1 MRSQTLQDASDEKV
15 GLPERRAVA
24 LLAGLA
30 LMPALIGA
38 GLWREAVDA
47 RAGKGR
53 VALEQ
58 AAPPVDATAADFSP
72 NFALRPS
79 L

>member
-1 MRSQTLQDASDEKV
+1 MQDTSDEKV

-38 GLWREAVDA
+38 GLWREAADA

-53 VALEQ
+53 AALEQ
-58 AAPPVDATAADFSP
+58 PTPPVDATAADFSP
-72 NFALRPS
+72 NFELRPS

>member
-1 MRSQTLQDASDEKV
+1 MQDASDEKV

-38 GLWREAVDA
+38 GLWREAADA
-47 RAGKGR
+47 RAGK
-53 VALEQ
+53 VQ
-58 AAPPVDATAADFSP
+58 AARERPAPPAGANLANSKLRFE
-72 NFALRPS
+72 LRPS
-79 L
+79 I

>member
-1 MRSQTLQDASDEKV
+1 MQDTSDEKV

-38 GLWREAVDA
+38 GLWREAADA

-53 VALEQ
+53 AALEQ
-58 AAPPVDATAADFSP
+58 ATRVVDATAADFSP
-72 NFALRPS
+72 NLELRP
-79 L
+79 LL

>member
-1 MRSQTLQDASDEKV
+1 MSNQNLQDTSDEKV

-38 GLWREAVDA
+38 GLWREAADT

-53 VALEQ
+53 AALEQ
-58 AAPPVDATAADFSP
+58 ATPPAVAAPEDFGP
-72 NFALRPS
+72 NFELRPS